1 MKQEIR
7 KCSKYVGVRP
17 SDVGDMKFNE
27 NDVMSQLGSSQSGGT
42 QSAGTQSA
50 VIQSESRLVSATFV
64 FSASQV
70 NIPVSFS
77 NLSSTSTDTIA
88 ISHVI
93 DSTEDWLAA
102 NSKLVS
108 ESLHK
113 KSLAIF
119 VYVLGNDS
127 FSLSWNDTFDSNKT
141 NNSTNSR
148 SLFLG
153 LTISASLVGM
163 LIICIALAATRVAIR
178 RHGDHLTHTES
189 GETNDNMLGKIY

>member
-1 MKQEIR
+1 MKQEMR

-27 NDVMSQLGSSQSGGT
+27 DDVMSQLGSLP
-42 QSAGTQSA
+42 SAGT
-50 VIQSESRLVSATFV
+50 QSESRLVSATFV

-77 NLSSTSTDTIA
+77 YHSSPSNDTIA

-93 DSTEDWLAA
+93 DSTEDWVAT
-102 NSKLVS
+102 NSKRVL

-119 VYVLGNDS
+119 VYVLGNDR
-127 FSLSWNDTFDSNKT
+127 FSLSWNNTFDSNKT

-153 LTISASLVGM
+153 LTISASLVGTFF
-163 LIICIALAATRVAIR
+163 ICIALAVTRVAIR
-178 RHGDHLTHTES
+178 KHGDHLTHTET
-189 GETNDNMLGKIY
+189 GETNDNMIGKVIKNS